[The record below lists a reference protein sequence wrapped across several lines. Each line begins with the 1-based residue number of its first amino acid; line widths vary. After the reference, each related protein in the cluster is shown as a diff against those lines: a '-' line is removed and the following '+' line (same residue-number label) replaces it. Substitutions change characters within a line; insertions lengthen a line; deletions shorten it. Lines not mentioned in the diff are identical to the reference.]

1 MQESKGYGGR
11 NRGVRHSLGWHFV
24 SLEVHNFPYVTEAQ
38 KPGCEHGF
46 CSRTCMGGGGLAV
59 CNYQACPWRG
69 LGFDMQV
76 TKRAA

>member
-11 NRGVRHSLGWHFV
+11 NRGVHS
-24 SLEVHNFPYVTEAQ
+24 FPYVTEAQ

-46 CSRTCMGGGGLAV
+46 CSRTCMGGDGLAV
-59 CNYQACPWRG
+59 CNYQACPWQG
-69 LGFDMQV
+69 LGFGMQV